1 MTHDRKSE
9 DNQMDF
15 FQWLQEEL
23 NKRNWSQSD
32 LVKHSETVGYPIS
45 QAQLSRI
52 ITGIR
57 QAGPE
62 ACIAIAHALGVSR
75 QEVFRARG
83 WLFQESTEVDP
94 RAERLARQVSALPP
108 PGRELILDVIEPML
122 DSVRKFNI
130 QMPTPSA
137 NGQRA

>member
-1 MTHDRKSE
+1 ME
-9 DNQMDF
+9 F
-15 FQWLQEEL
+15 FQWLEEEL
-23 NKRNWSQSD
+23 HKRGWSQSD
-32 LVKHSETVGYPIS
+32 LVKHSQIVGYPIS

-83 WLFQESTEVDP
+83 WLFRELREGPEIDP
-94 RAERLARQVSALPP
+94 RAERLAREVSALPFES
-108 PGRELILDVIEPML
+108 REMVLDVMEPVL
-122 DSVRKFNI
+122 SSIRKL
-130 QMPTPSA
+130 T
-137 NGQRA
+137 GQRQEMSLQSA